1 MINLATLN
9 KLTYGLYIV
18 TSVDQGRCNGFTAD
32 AVFQVSANPP
42 TIGICIKKDNL
53 THDFVA
59 KAQVFA
65 VSILA
70 DTAPAELIRHWGL
83 KSGRQEDKCVNTE
96 YKTGITGCHLITK
109 DTLGAIECR
118 VVNVFDAGSHTI
130 FLGEVVSAESF
141 SDGEPL
147 TYAQYR
153 KKIKPALKQTD
164 KKGDAMKKYR
174 CVVCD
179 YIYDPALGDPDS
191 GIAPGTPFEKI
202 PDTWVC
208 PICQVDKS
216 NFELLD

>member
-96 YKTGITGCHLITK
+96 YKTGSTGCHLITK
-109 DTLGAIECR
+109 DTLGAVECR

-191 GIAPGTPFEKI
+191 GIAPGTPFEQI

-208 PICQVDKS
+208 PLCQVDKS
-216 NFELLD
+216 NFEPLD

>member
-1 MINLATLN
+1 
-9 KLTYGLYIV
+9 
-18 TSVDQGRCNGFTAD
+18 VDQKRCNGFAAD

-42 TIGICIKKDNL
+42 TIGVCIKKGNL

-59 KAQVFA
+59 RARVFA

-83 KSGRQEDKCVNTE
+83 KSGHQEDKCVNTE
-96 YKTGITGCHLITK
+96 YKTGITGCQLITK

-118 VVNVFDAGSHTI
+118 VVNVFDAASHTI
-130 FLGEVVSAESF
+130 FLGEVVSAEGF

-147 TYAQYR
+147 TYSQYR
-153 KKIKPALKQTD
+153 KNIKPSKIQTET
-164 KKGDAMKKYR
+164 KGGTMKKYR

-191 GIAPGTPFEKI
+191 GIAPGTPFEQI
-202 PDTWVC
+202 PDAWVC
-208 PICQVDKS
+208 PLCQVDKS
-216 NFELLD
+216 NFEPLD

>member
-1 MINLATLN
+1 VINLATLN

-18 TSVDQGRCNGFTAD
+18 TSLDQGRCNGFAAD

-42 TIGICIKKDNL
+42 TIGACIKKDNL

-59 KAQVFA
+59 KTKVFA

-70 DTAPAELIRHWGL
+70 ETAPAELIRHWGL
-83 KSGRQEDKCVNTE
+83 KSGHQEDKCVNTE

-109 DTLGAIECR
+109 DSLGAIECQ
-118 VVNVFDAGSHTI
+118 VINAFDAGSHTI
-130 FLGEVVSAESF
+130 FLGEVVSAEMF
-141 SDGEPL
+141 SEREPL
-147 TYAQYR
+147 TYTQYR
-153 KKIKPALKQTD
+153 KNIKPDIKQSESKRD
-164 KKGDAMKKYR
+164 IMKKYR

-179 YIYDPALGDPDS
+179 YIYDPSLGDPDS
-191 GIAPGTPFEKI
+191 GIAPGTPFEQI

-216 NFELLD
+216 NFEPVD

>member
-1 MINLATLN
+1 VINLATLN

-42 TIGICIKKDNL
+42 TIGVCIKKDNL

-191 GIAPGTPFEKI
+191 GIAPGTPFEQI

-208 PICQVDKS
+208 PLCQVDKS
-216 NFELLD
+216 NFEPFD

>member
-1 MINLATLN
+1 VINLATLN

>member
-1 MINLATLN
+1 MIDLTTLN

-18 TSVDQGRCNGFTAD
+18 TSVDNGRCNGFTAD

-42 TIGICIKKDNL
+42 SLGVCIKKDNL
-53 THDFVA
+53 THDFIA
-59 KAQVFA
+59 RNGKFA

-70 DTAPAELIRHWGL
+70 GSAPEEMIRHWGL
-83 KSGRQEDKCVNTE
+83 RSGHQEDKCVNTE
-96 YKTGITGCHLITK
+96 YKTGITGCHVITR
-109 DTLGAIECR
+109 DTVGAIECR
-118 VVNVFDAGSHTI
+118 VINSFDAGSHTI
-130 FLGEVVSAESF
+130 FLGEVVSAEKF
-141 SDGEPL
+141 SEGEPL

-153 KKIKPALKQTD
+153 KNIKPALKQTET
-164 KKGDAMKKYR
+164 KGDKMKKYR

-191 GIAPGTPFEKI
+191 GIAPGTPFEQI

-216 NFELLD
+216 NFEPVN

>member
-18 TSVDQGRCNGFTAD
+18 TSLDQGRCNGFAAD

-42 TIGICIKKDNL
+42 TIGACIKKDNL

-59 KAQVFA
+59 KTKVFA

-70 DTAPAELIRHWGL
+70 ETAPAELIRHWGL
-83 KSGRQEDKCVNTE
+83 KSGHQEDKCVNTE

-109 DTLGAIECR
+109 DSLGAIECQ
-118 VVNVFDAGSHTI
+118 VINAFDAGSHTI
-130 FLGEVVSAESF
+130 FLGEVVSAEMF
-141 SDGEPL
+141 SEREPL
-147 TYAQYR
+147 TYTQYR
-153 KKIKPALKQTD
+153 KNIKPDIKQSESKRD
-164 KKGDAMKKYR
+164 IMKKYR

-179 YIYDPALGDPDS
+179 YIYDPSLGDPDS
-191 GIAPGTPFEKI
+191 GIAPGTPFEQI

-216 NFELLD
+216 NFEPVD